1 MHRLTLVLPCCS
13 CAHVGAQGV
22 LFVLLQ
28 HQLLS
33 SLEEEEREAAE
44 KDQMFSEE
52 EVEERKQTALFSL
65 VAVNPLT
72 GKAVSATRL
81 YPPKVW
87 SGR

>member
-1 MHRLTLVLPCCS
+1 MHRLTVDWPYCF
-13 CAHVGAQGV
+13 CAYVGAQGV

-44 KDQMFSEE
+44 KDQMSSKEE
-52 EVEERKQTALFSL
+52 GRKQTAPLSL

-72 GKAVSATRL
+72 GKSVSATRL
-81 YPPKVW
+81 YPPKAW